1 MKGSVFGRAIPGI
14 GIRKGKMFWQ
24 RMLAHRVGMVGLA
37 VILIIILV
45 AILAP
50 WIATHDP
57 LKVDVVNREAP
68 PSGQFFFGTDDF
80 GRDIF
85 SRIIYG
91 TRISLYISFL
101 SVLIATIFGV
111 AIGGITGYYGGWM
124 DNMIMR
130 VMDAIMSFPAILLAI
145 GIMAV
150 LGPHLINVVLA
161 LGFVYIPRF
170 ARIVRGSVLSLKEK
184 EFVEASRAMG
194 NSDLVIIARHILPN
208 CMAPLIVQATVSLA
222 YAILAEATLSFLGL
236 GAPPPAPSW
245 GNILS
250 DARNFMLDAPWMTVF
265 PGIAVTIAVVGFNL
279 FGDGLR
285 DVLDP
290 RMK

>member
-1 MKGSVFGRAIPGI
+1 MVWKRLLRHRLGAI
-14 GIRKGKMFWQ
+14 
-24 RMLAHRVGMVGLA
+24 GL
-37 VILIIILV
+37 VIIAANILV
-45 AILAP
+45 AVFAP

-57 LKVDVVNREAP
+57 LKVDVRYQAVPASAE
-68 PSGQFFFGTDDF
+68 FLFGTDEY

-85 SRIIYG
+85 SRVVYG

-101 SVLIATIFGV
+101 SVFLAAAVGMALGAT
-111 AIGGITGYYGGWM
+111 AGYYGRWI
-124 DNMIMR
+124 DNLIMR

-150 LGPHLINVVLA
+150 AGGQLYNVVLA
-161 LGFVYIPRF
+161 LGVVYIPRF

-184 EFVEASRAMG
+184 EFIEASLAMG
-194 NSDLVIIARHILPN
+194 NSDLTIIFRHILPN
-208 CMAPLIVQATVSLA
+208 SLAPLIVMATASLA
-222 YAILAEATLSFLGL
+222 YAILAESALSFLGL

-250 DARNFMLDAPWMTVF
+250 DARNFMLNNPGMTVY
-265 PGIAVTIAVVGFNL
+265 PGIAITLSVLGFNL
-279 FGDGLR
+279 LGDSLR

-290 RMK
+290 RLK

>member
-1 MKGSVFGRAIPGI
+1 
-14 GIRKGKMFWQ
+14 
-24 RMLAHRVGMVGLA
+24 
-37 VILIIILV
+37 VI
-45 AILAP
+45 
-50 WIATHDP
+50 
-57 LKVDVVNREAP
+57 
-68 PSGQFFFGTDDF
+68 
-80 GRDIF
+80 
-85 SRIIYG
+85 
-91 TRISLYISFL
+91 
-101 SVLIATIFGV
+101 
-111 AIGGITGYYGGWM
+111 
-124 DNMIMR
+124 DNVIMR
-130 VMDAIMSFPAILLAI
+130 FMDAIMAFPAILLAI

-150 LGPHLINVVLA
+150 LGPHMINVVLA

-194 NSDLVIIARHILPN
+194 NSDWVIIMRHILPN

-250 DARNFMLDAPWMTVF
+250 DARNFMLDSPWMTVF
-265 PGIAVTIAVVGFNL
+265 PGVAVTLAVVGFNM

>member
-1 MKGSVFGRAIPGI
+1 
-14 GIRKGKMFWQ
+14 MFWQ
-24 RMLAHRVGMVGLA
+24 RMLAHRVGMIGLA
-37 VILIIILV
+37 LIVAIVLI

-111 AIGGITGYYGGWM
+111 VIGGTTGYYGGWM
-124 DNMIMR
+124 DNWIMR

>member
-1 MKGSVFGRAIPGI
+1 
-14 GIRKGKMFWQ
+14 
-24 RMLAHRVGMVGLA
+24 MLEHRLGMAGMV
-37 VILIIILV
+37 IILVMIFV

-57 LKVDVVNREAP
+57 LKADIPNREAP
-68 PSGQFFFGTDDF
+68 PSKDFYFGTDDF

-91 TRISLYISFL
+91 TRISLYISIL
-101 SVLIATIFGV
+101 SVVTAAFLGV
-111 AIGGITGYYGGWM
+111 ILGGISGYYGKM
-124 DNMIMR
+124 TDNIIMR
-130 VMDAIMSFPAILLAI
+130 FMDSIMAFPAILLAI
-145 GIMAV
+145 GIMAA
-150 LGPHLINVVLA
+150 LGPTIYNVIIA
-161 LGFVYIPRF
+161 LGFVYTPRF
-170 ARIVRGSVLSLKEK
+170 ARIIRGSVLSLKEK

-194 NSDLVIIARHILPN
+194 NSDFVIITRHILPN
-208 CMAPLIVQATVSLA
+208 CLAPLIVQATVSLA
-222 YAILAEATLSFLGL
+222 YAILAEAALSFLGL

-245 GNILS
+245 GSILS
-250 DARNFMLDAPWMTVF
+250 EARSFMLDAPWMTIF
-265 PGIAVTIAVVGFNL
+265 PGVAITLAVVGFNL